1 MLLPVVFLLISS
13 SARAETFELTINVSI
28 CDTTWQD
35 SLYVTFNGQGYSIEP
50 GNPLILQ
57 VTQGYYTISA
67 TCPGNGSSVLENI
80 YITEDTE
87 VYILLPCIHYPVRNV
102 YVDPLTSE
110 AVWSVPR
117 IDKLSE
123 DFEPAQFPPPAWQ
136 AESEG
141 EGWYRTDD
149 GSGGGWTVQPR
160 GGHYACVN
168 DLLAG
173 AGNDGS
179 MDYLVTPVLELDYTG
194 NYVLEFD
201 SYYDSL
207 NGQQAMV
214 EYSLDGGGTWDVFYT
229 PSPSTD
235 WDFISLDLSSFS
247 GQGSDPVMF
256 AFHADDQGL
265 DASGWAIDDVEVFSP
280 DRPPM
285 LIDYYVYV
293 DDSLVGT
300 TDTTRFFI
308 EGLTY
313 GQDYNVCV
321 AARYPSGLSETACDS
336 VSSVFLIP
344 PSCFYQADTGD
355 MPLIVCPPLDSTGM
369 VPDNLI
375 GYNLYFDYGFYK
387 QLPPETTYFYPFDNN
402 PGPNAPGIYSFF
414 ISSVYDLEPYGF
426 PGEEGESFQ
435 LLSDYVFV
443 FGFEL
448 EFIEDWSSEL
458 GFDNHYWEVP
468 GFGLNWSINNEYGN
482 PLPCA
487 HFSGDPSG
495 SFLFLSDY
503 SIPLTSHF
511 MNAYSLHCGRIFLD
525 FDIELESESSSGL
538 EEMVIEIWNW
548 SYQEWQSVFSYSNSD
563 SNFNWTHKSLEITDR
578 TLNQVFR
585 VRFAAEGQNSS
596 DITGWYIDNI
606 NVYRVCNPPVNLGS
620 FWNEECM
627 MLSWDPPE
635 GSTGPGS
642 GDSLTGYHIYRSPG
656 DDNYEFLAL
665 VDSSQTSYCD
675 TVSRNEY
682 CYKIKASY
690 TKDGDTCLSEFSNTD
705 CSTVGMDEMQAS
717 EGLTVFPNPVI
728 NILNIKCSDRMD
740 RIEVYN
746 YLGQLVEVISPGSF
760 SAKLDLSGY
769 PKGILLL
776 KATTPNV
783 THTRKIIVS
792 K

>member
-1 MLLPVVFLLISS
+1 MRKAFAPIMLLPVVFFLISA

-110 AVWSVPR
+110 AVWSAPR

-173 AGNDGS
+173 TGNNGS
-179 MDYLVTPVLELDYTG
+179 MDYLVTPVLDLGYTG

-214 EYSLDGGGTWDVFYT
+214 EYSFDGGGTWDVFYT

-336 VSSVFLIP
+336 VTSYYLEP
-344 PSCFYQADTGD
+344 PSCFYEEGGS
-355 MPLIVCPPLDSTGM
+355 LVFCPPVDTAGNVFANFL
-369 VPDNLI
+369 
-375 GYNLYFDYGFYK
+375 GYSLYEGYSFSFIDFLPYGG
-387 QLPPETTYFYPFDNN
+387 TVIYFQ
-402 PGPNAPGIYSFF
+402 PGIPIWPGWIYIYSATA
-414 ISSVYDLEPYGF
+414 VYDLEPYGF
-426 PGEEGESFQ
+426 PGEEGESYH
-435 LLSDYVFV
+435 LISEYVEY
-443 FGFEL
+443 FGLEL
-448 EFIEDWSSEL
+448 DFLEDWSSAS
-458 GFDNHYWEVP
+458 FDTN
-468 GFGLNWSINNEYGN
+468 NWDVTSDNWTISEETGH
-482 PLPCA
+482 PPPTVK
-487 HFSGDPSG
+487 FSGDDKKSG
-495 SFLFLSDY
+495 YY
-503 SIPLTSHF
+503 SRLMSYPMRADSIFIGKL
-511 MNAYSLHCGRIFLD
+511 FLD
-525 FDIELESESSSGL
+525 FDIMLESNSSSGN
-538 EEMVIEIWNW
+538 EEMIVMIYPFLGSDTVAYFSNHDSSFNW
-548 SYQEWQSVFSYSNSD
+548 MHVSTDITELAL
-563 SNFNWTHKSLEITDR
+563 SNFFALD
-578 TLNQVFR
+578 FR
-585 VRFAAEGQNSS
+585 AKGQNSS
-596 DITGWYIDNI
+596 DISGWYVDNI

-620 FWNEECM
+620 FWNEECV
-627 MLSWDPPE
+627 MLSWAPPE
-635 GSTGPGS
+635 GSTVHGS

-656 DDNYEFLAL
+656 DDNYEFLAE
-665 VDSSQTSYCD
+665 VDSSQTSFCD

-705 CSTVGMDEMQAS
+705 CSTVGMDEMQSS
-717 EGLTVFPNPVI
+717 EGLSVFPNPVVH
-728 NILNIKCSDRMD
+728 ILNIQCSDRMD

-746 YLGQLVEVISPGSF
+746 YLGQLVEVVSPGYF
-760 SAKLDLSGY
+760 LAKLDLSGY
-769 PKGILLL
+769 PKGIFLL